1 MILLPPE
8 AIQQAYNF
16 KLDAKTHG
24 YDMTFKEL
32 SFSKGNRNYN
42 RILKKLEE
50 ITLPD
55 PSQFVFNRLSLDE
68 LKALLTELMV
78 KLLGEN
84 HTSEI
89 EYLNS
94 LLYPTSTTEMFDSML
109 EEKVIGSDFIPKRI
123 HINRQLATIQV
134 ASTGHEY
141 IHALLS
147 KFKGKEFNRVMSNI
161 HYKELLSIL
170 TEYIIVYEL
179 SDMLKDESLR
189 ERHSIIRAKHDKDQ
203 ATEHQAAESL
213 KVKLSKLSFD
223 RDTVE
228 CLRLYFDFES
238 HNSFTYILSDVYSRR
253 LLSFYQEDQE
263 SLLKAIRHIIHGE
276 KSIQDLLR
284 HYDLSL
290 TNIPTIENF
299 NQELSVLKKK

>member
-1 MILLPPE
+1 MMLLPPE

-16 KLDAKTHG
+16 KMDAKTHG
-24 YDMTFKEL
+24 YDLTFKEL
-32 SFSKGNRNYN
+32 QFSKGNKNYS

-55 PSQFVFNRLSLDE
+55 PSLFRFNRLSITE
-68 LKALLTELMV
+68 LKELLTEIMIKV
-78 KLLGEN
+78 LGDN
-84 HTSEI
+84 HTDEI

-94 LLYPTSTTEMFDSML
+94 LLYPTNTSEMFDSVL
-109 EEKVIGSDFIPKRI
+109 EEEVVGNEFIPKRI

-147 KFKGKEFNRVMSNI
+147 KYKGKDFNRVMYNI

-179 SDMLKDESLR
+179 SDMLKDETLR
-189 ERHSIIRAKHDKDQ
+189 EKHSIIRAKHDKDQ
-203 ATEHQAAESL
+203 TSEHLASESL
-213 KVKLSKLSFD
+213 KGKLSKLKLD
-223 RDTVE
+223 RQTVE
-228 CLRLYFDFES
+228 YLRLYFDFES
-238 HNSFTYILSDVYSRR
+238 HNSFGYIVSDIYSRR
-253 LLSFYQEDQE
+253 LFSLYQDDPQT
-263 SLLKAIRHIIHGE
+263 LLTIIRHIIHGE
-276 KSIQDLLR
+276 KSIQDLLK

-290 TNIPTIENF
+290 TNIPTLETF
-299 NQELSVLKKK
+299 NQELSLLKK